1 MYCTDIMI
9 KEHDNI
15 LQFLKVVRSMCCKVL
30 DGGELVPADFRNI
43 IDFARNYSDRH
54 HHGKEEKFLFN
65 EMESRLGPIGENLIR
80 HGMLVEHEMC
90 RAHILDLEN
99 ALLLWER
106 DPKTIYKMDIL
117 EGAMGYATLLT
128 RHITKENA
136 VVYPFAERQLS
147 SEVIETVDKKV
158 SDYESETAERG
169 VQKHYLDMIAFMRE
183 KYGEIEDQHDIRQ

>member
-30 DGGELVPADFRNI
+30 EDGELVSADFRNI

-65 EMESRLGPIGENLIR
+65 EMENRLGPIGQNLIR

-99 ALLLWER
+99 SLKLWDK
-106 DPKTIYKMDIL
+106 DPKTIHKMDIL
-117 EGAMGYATLLT
+117 EAAMGYATLLT

-158 SDYESETAERG
+158 SDYESETEERG
-169 VQKHYLDMIAFMRE
+169 IQKHYLNMIASMSE
-183 KYGEIEDQHDIRQ
+183 KYGKVEDQHDIRQ

>member
-15 LQFLKVVRSMCCKVL
+15 LQFLKVVRSMCCTVL
-30 DGGELVPADFRNI
+30 EGGELVSSDFRNI
-43 IDFARNYSDRH
+43 VDFARNYSDRH

-65 EMESRLGPIGENLIR
+65 EMENRLGPIGQNLIR

-99 ALLLWER
+99 SLKLWDK
-106 DPKTIYKMDIL
+106 DPKAIHKMDIL
-117 EGAMGYATLLT
+117 EAAMGYATLLT

-147 SEVIETVDKKV
+147 SDVVETVDKKV
-158 SDYESETAERG
+158 SDFEAETEARG
-169 VQKHYLDMIAFMRE
+169 VQKHYLDMIASMRE
-183 KYGEIEDQHDIRQ
+183 KYGEVEDQHDILQ

>member
-15 LQFLKVVRSMCCKVL
+15 LHFLKVVRSMCCKVL
-30 DGGELVPADFRNI
+30 EGGELVSADFRNI

-65 EMESRLGPIGENLIR
+65 EMENRLGPIGQNLIR

-99 ALLLWER
+99 SLKLWDK
-106 DPKTIYKMDIL
+106 DPKAIHKMDIL
-117 EGAMGYATLLT
+117 EAAMGYATLLT
-128 RHITKENA
+128 RHITKENS

-147 SEVIETVDKKV
+147 SDVVETVDKNV
-158 SDYESETAERG
+158 SDFEAETEARG
-169 VQKHYLDMIAFMRE
+169 VQKHYLDMIASMRE
-183 KYGEIEDQHDIRQ
+183 KYGEVEDQHDILQ

>member
-1 MYCTDIMI
+1 MI

-15 LQFLKVVRSMCCKVL
+15 LQFLKVVRSMCCTVL
-30 DGGELVPADFRNI
+30 EGGELVSSDFRNI
-43 IDFARNYSDRH
+43 VDFARNYSDRH

-65 EMESRLGPIGENLIR
+65 EMENRLGPIGQNLIR

-99 ALLLWER
+99 SLKLWDK
-106 DPKTIYKMDIL
+106 DPKTIHKMDIL

-147 SEVIETVDKKV
+147 SEVIEIVDKKV
-158 SDYESETAERG
+158 SDYETETAERG
-169 VQKHYLDMIAFMRE
+169 VQKHYLDMIASMRE
-183 KYGEIEDQHDIRQ
+183 KYGETEDQHDIRQ